1 MLKKTIKFED
11 YNGEQRSGVY
21 YFNLTK
27 SELTRWNFDHPEG
40 IVPYM
45 RKLMKENNYREILR
59 VFEDLISMAYGVP
72 DEDGLHFR
80 KSKALVEDFEDS
92 PAYDELFME
101 LVNDAEKFEAFVTA
115 LVPRDLAEEIRKQQA
130 EEAKKHALDHDT
142 GTKTVE

>member
-11 YNGEQRSGVY
+11 YNGEQRSEVY

-40 IVPYM
+40 IASYM
-45 RKLMKENNYREILR
+45 KKLLKENNYRELLR
-59 VFEDLISMAYGVP
+59 VFEDLISMSYGVP
-72 DEDGLHFR
+72 DADGLHFR
-80 KSKALVEDFEDS
+80 KSKALVEDFENS

-101 LVNDAEKFEAFVTA
+101 LVNDNVKFEAFITA
-115 LVPRDLAEEIRKQQA
+115 LVPRDLAAEIKKQQA

-142 GTKTVE
+142 ETKTVE